1 MSADWCRECQK
12 VTSGRCPQHSGVT
25 ITTYGGGMTPHCCP
39 VCGGRGWVQPGFY
52 HNPWG
57 ASGCNIS
64 NETCRS
70 CSGTGVVW
78 R

>member
-1 MSADWCRECQK
+1 MTTRDK
-12 VTSGRCPQHSGVT
+12 TSSENSL
-25 ITTYGGGMTPHCCP
+25 GGIPDDGPRDQEKMTPHCCP

-52 HNPWG
+52 SPWG
-57 ASGCNIS
+57 VMGSNIPP

-70 CSGTGVVW
+70 CGGSGVLW